1 MEVLN
6 RAAIKAEARGFI
18 GQDNA
23 WLKLFL
29 AILPLCLLGGG
40 ISTGVTFWRMAAEN
54 GDVQQMSVS
63 TGSNVLSL
71 LLIPFTVSMAGFFL
85 NAIRGF
91 NPEWKSLYKEG
102 IDRYGKYFAVGFI
115 TNLFIGL
122 WMLLFIVP
130 GVIKAFEYAQ
140 VHYIIH
146 DNPNLSP
153 AQARSI
159 SRRMTDGFK
168 SELFILE
175 LSFILWYLLAGV
187 TCGIAVIYVMPYVQ
201 TTRAMYY
208 ENLKNHALSTGRA
221 VPEEF
226 GIFPPPPYGAPQN
239 PYAAG
244 QSHSGNAFDGAQPP
258 FANGADCADGYAAQ
272 QPPEEP
278 NAQNFTP
285 PAPEDTFKPGSAADL
300 GEATRNGSHTE
311 SERWRY

>member
-6 RAAIKAEARGFI
+6 RAAIKTEARSFI
-18 GQDNA
+18 GQDNS

-29 AILPLCLLGGG
+29 AVLPLCLLGGG

-63 TGSNVLSL
+63 TGGNVLSL

-102 IDRYGKYFAVGFI
+102 LDRYGKYFAVGFI

-122 WMLLFIVP
+122 WTLLFIVP
-130 GVIKAFEYAQ
+130 GVVKALEYSQ

-153 AQARSI
+153 EQARGI

-175 LSFILWYLLAGV
+175 LSFILWYLLVGI

-221 VPEEF
+221 APEEF
-226 GIFPPPPYGAPQN
+226 GIFPPPY
-239 PYAAG
+239 
-244 QSHSGNAFDGAQPP
+244 GNAFDGAQSP
-258 FANGADCADGYAAQ
+258 FANGADCADGYTAQ